1 MIQLLAE
8 TTPKSSINTMQHHEK
23 HTLHWHSYSDHLR
36 EALKD
41 MILFSDFADVTLVT
55 DDKKQIRA
63 HRNILSACSPVLKNI
78 LLSDCTNI
86 NPVIF
91 LRGIKHSEMESIM
104 QFMYLGEARIYHDR
118 MSEFLQVSKDLEI
131 KELATHDQTSSNA
144 ESNGYKTND
153 VDDNEREYFEE
164 DNETITITDEDG
176 TQTEAKP
183 ILRNNAANKKVSKAE
198 GSRYACNQ
206 CDQQFTT
213 QASLT
218 THIQSIHEGVKYPC
232 NKCDYKATQ
241 HSNLKQHI
249 QSKHEGVKYACNQ
262 CDYQATRQDSL
273 AKHIQ
278 YKHEGVKYD
287 CNQCDY
293 QARRPDILE
302 NHIQTIHEGFR
313 YECNQCDQKFT
324 HQRSLTKHIQSKHEG
339 IKYACNQCDHQAT
352 QKSGLALHIQS
363 IHEGVRYA
371 CEHCDYQAT
380 RQDSLMTHIQARH
393 KGVKYDCDQCDYQTG
408 YPSGLTTHIK
418 KNHL

>member
-1 MIQLLAE
+1 MIPLLAE
-8 TTPKSSINTMQHHEK
+8 SAISKKSALNTMQHHEK
-23 HTLHWHSYSDHLR
+23 HTLHWNSYPDHLR
-36 EALKD
+36 EALKE

-78 LLSDCTNI
+78 LQSDCNNI
-86 NPVIF
+86 NPIIF

-104 QFMYLGEARIYHDR
+104 QFIYLGEARIFYNR
-118 MSEFLQVSKDLEI
+118 ISEFLQVSKDLEI
-131 KELATHDQTSSNA
+131 KELSTHDH
-144 ESNGYKTND
+144 TNK
-153 VDDNEREYFEE
+153 
-164 DNETITITDEDG
+164 TITNEDVG
-176 TQTEAKP
+176 EYSAQTVIQTEAKP
-183 ILRNNAANKKVSKAE
+183 IIRNNAANKKISKTE
-198 GSRYACNQ
+198 GVRYACNL
-206 CDQQFTT
+206 CEKQFTT

-218 THIQSIHEGVKYPC
+218 T
-232 NKCDYKATQ
+232 
-241 HSNLKQHI
+241 HI

-278 YKHEGVKYD
+278 YTHEGVKYD

-293 QARRPDILE
+293 QARRQDILAK
-302 NHIQTIHEGFR
+302 HIQTIHEGFR
-313 YECNQCDQKFT
+313 YDCNQCDQQFT

-352 QKSGLALHIQS
+352 QKSGLALHIQA

-380 RQDSLMTHIQARH
+380 RQDSLTTHIQARH
-393 KGVKYDCDQCDYQTG
+393 EGVKYDCDQCDFQTG
-408 YPSGLTTHIK
+408 YPSGLI
-418 KNHL
+418 NHLKRKHL

>member
-1 MIQLLAE
+1 
-8 TTPKSSINTMQHHEK
+8 MQHHEK

-144 ESNGYKTND
+144 ESNGDQT
-153 VDDNEREYFEE
+153 
-164 DNETITITDEDG
+164 NETITITDEEYVEYEDG
-176 TQTEAKP
+176 TLTDAKP

-218 THIQSIHEGVKYPC
+218 THIQSIHEGVKY
-232 NKCDYKATQ
+232 
-241 HSNLKQHI
+241 
-249 QSKHEGVKYACNQ
+249 ACNQ
-262 CDYQATRQDSL
+262 CDQQFTDHGSL
-273 AKHIQ
+273 RKHIKR
-278 YKHEGVKYD
+278 KH
-287 CNQCDY
+287 
-293 QARRPDILE
+293 L
-302 NHIQTIHEGFR
+302 
-313 YECNQCDQKFT
+313 
-324 HQRSLTKHIQSKHEG
+324 
-339 IKYACNQCDHQAT
+339 
-352 QKSGLALHIQS
+352 
-363 IHEGVRYA
+363 
-371 CEHCDYQAT
+371 
-380 RQDSLMTHIQARH
+380 
-393 KGVKYDCDQCDYQTG
+393 
-408 YPSGLTTHIK
+408 
-418 KNHL
+418 